1 MTKRAIILSAG
12 QGSRLLPLTADRPK
26 CLIEFSGRTLL
37 DWQLDMLIAGGIDD
51 ITIVVGFNADMVDAA
66 IARRSDQG
74 VSVRTLFNPFYQV
87 ADNLGSVWLARELM
101 DRPFVILNGDTL
113 VSREIVDRVLAAP
126 DAPIRITVDVKGE
139 YDLDDMK
146 VRREGER
153 LLDIGKR
160 LTAQESNAESIG
172 FLRFNT
178 DGAARFRAE
187 VERMMH
193 SPEGTRSWYLRAI
206 HHIAADPESTVLVTS
221 IEGLEWGEVDFPED
235 VPVGQKLTAGWRGA
249 S

>member
-1 MTKRAIILSAG
+1 MK
-12 QGSRLLPLTADRPK
+12 D
-26 CLIEFSGRTLL
+26 
-37 DWQLDMLIAGGIDD
+37 
-51 ITIVVGFNADMVDAA
+51 
-66 IARRSDQG
+66 
-74 VSVRTLFNPFYQV
+74 
-87 ADNLGSVWLARELM
+87 
-101 DRPFVILNGDTL
+101 
-113 VSREIVDRVLAAP
+113 
-126 DAPIRITVDVKGE
+126 E

-160 LTAQESNAESIG
+160 LTAEESNAESIG
-172 FLRFNT
+172 FLRFNAE
-178 DGAARFRAE
+178 GGARFRAE

-206 HHIAADPESTVLVTS
+206 HHIAADPKSMVLVTS

-235 VPVGQKLTAGWRGA
+235 VPVGQKLTAGWREA

>member
-37 DWQLDMLIAGGIDD
+37 DWQLDTLIGAGIDD
-51 ITIVVGFNADMVDAA
+51 ITVVTGFMEEKVAA
-66 IARRSDQG
+66 RIAERRDTA
-74 VSVRTLFNPFYQV
+74 SVRTLFNPFYKV

-113 VSREIVDRVLAAP
+113 ISREIANVVLAAP
-126 DAPIRITVDVKGE
+126 DAPIRVTVDVKDE

-146 VRREGER
+146 VRREGDR

-160 LTAQESNAESIG
+160 LTAEESNAESIG
-172 FLRFNT
+172 FLRFNAA
-178 DGAARFRAE
+178 GAARFRRE

-193 SPEGTRSWYLRAI
+193 SSEGTLSWYLRAI
-206 HHIAADPESTVLVTS
+206 HHIAADPESEVHVTS
-221 IEGLEWGEVDFPED
+221 IEGMEWGEVDFPED
-235 VPVGQKLTAGWRGA
+235 VPVGERLTSNWR
-249 S
+249 